1 MSRTEVLGR
10 YKSFMKLCYQMP
22 KGEKAS
28 WIKRTREEFKANKD
42 LTDPRRIQF
51 ALQNADK
58 KLKELEASAVGMRAI
73 GGKSRWVVR
82 DGKLVEIGEE
92 PPARGFFSRAADRF
106 REGKLKHI
114 ESAYNATAKLPR
126 TDLSGL

>member
-1 MSRTEVLGR
+1 MHLSLMHEGLD
-10 YKSFMKLCYQMP
+10 
-22 KGEKAS
+22 
-28 WIKRTREEFKANKD
+28 EFLFNLPEQRMFGFALD
-42 LTDPRRIQF
+42 LTLLCCRP
-51 ALQNADK
+51 ALCLLFGICN
-58 KLKELEASAVGMRAI
+58 LI
-73 GGKSRWVVR
+73 HRWVVR